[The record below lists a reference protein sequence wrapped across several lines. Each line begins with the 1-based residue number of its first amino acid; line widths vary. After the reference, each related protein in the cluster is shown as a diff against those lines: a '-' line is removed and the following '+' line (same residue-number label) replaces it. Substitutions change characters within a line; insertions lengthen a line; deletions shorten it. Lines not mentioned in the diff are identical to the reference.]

1 MLFYRTLGEMKLTRM
16 LTKETSNISTGGNK
30 FFPLAGQKQNS
41 RISPLRDCKEFFSIN
56 RKRKC
61 EKKKKKKKK
70 EEEEKTKV
78 RKKKGNMRL
87 CSISVDAWSLERGHA
102 CLIHDAQQTISA
114 YY

>member
-1 MLFYRTLGEMKLTRM
+1 MELFFHSFRCKQGFQLINFYDIENCYVRYKKCYFTLGEMKLTRM

-41 RISPLRDCKEFFSIN
+41 RISPLRDCKEFLPMN

-70 EEEEKTKV
+70 EEEEK
-78 RKKKGNMRL
+78 KKK
-87 CSISVDAWSLERGHA
+87 
-102 CLIHDAQQTISA
+102 QK
-114 YY
+114 